1 MITDPYL
8 SSSTITQPSHTSVK
22 QVRRGVF
29 QRRSNL
35 TCVVWDE
42 GSLIW
47 LPALRLWQWRTIKL
61 VSVESGHGI
70 NPPQQVFQKAIFEH
84 LGKKIT
90 KVSPSTVYQLIP
102 GKVVQRFFVQRAG
115 LHTPRPW
122 QKAFLRMISMPS
134 IDGVYKNEPRVE
146 RWWARSFGTT
156 MLICLVC
163 SPLTFDTL
171 SPCNCSVSRRL
182 RPVDRGAA
190 VALDLK
196 VEDTVRRPDVSMK
209 GFVGQKMRDARKIW
223 KRSIS

>member
-1 MITDPYL
+1 MIIDPSL
-8 SSSTITQPSHTSVK
+8 SSPTITQLSHTPVK

-70 NPPQQVFQKAIFEH
+70 NPPQQVFRKAIFEH

-102 GKVVQRFFVQRAG
+102 GTDVVLVSGSTSFLNNLLPSFEPFLSKQAG
-115 LHTPRPW
+115 
-122 QKAFLRMISMPS
+122 QSS
-134 IDGVYKNEPRVE
+134 
-146 RWWARSFGTT
+146 
-156 MLICLVC
+156 
-163 SPLTFDTL
+163 
-171 SPCNCSVSRRL
+171 
-182 RPVDRGAA
+182 
-190 VALDLK
+190 
-196 VEDTVRRPDVSMK
+196 
-209 GFVGQKMRDARKIW
+209 
-223 KRSIS
+223 